1 MQILIIPGLSTLNLK
16 ANVKSI
22 LDNLKRS
29 HLNTFDIFNFRPTY
43 QLWKKKKKPQ

>member
-1 MQILIIPGLSTLNLK
+1 MHINLE

-29 HLNTFDIFNFRPTY
+29 HVNTFDILNFRPIY
-43 QLWKKKKKPQ
+43 KEWKKKKKPRWTGTK